1 MTNVKSTD
9 SRKKGV
15 VSAIKAKTGANKV
28 TQVMALPDGTFKGH
42 ALKGNR
48 QGYRSLGFVTVTAQ
62 EAGLANT

>member
-42 ALKGNR
+42 ALRAIVKGINL
-48 QGYRSLGFVTVTAQ
+48 LG
-62 EAGLANT
+62 L